1 MAPDRIRQHFGT
13 APKILVMILAG
24 GEGRRLAPLTEER
37 AKPAVPFGGR
47 YRIIDIVLSNFV
59 NSGLNRINVI
69 TQYKSHSLE
78 VHISRAWRMSSI
90 MDQFVETIPAQ
101 QRVGKD
107 WFKGSADAVFQC
119 LNVVQDESP
128 DFVCV
133 FGGDHVYQLDV
144 RQMLDYHFARG
155 AEVSV
160 ALIPVPLADASAF
173 GVVQVDEDWR
183 IVGFQ
188 EKPKDPTPMPGRP
201 DLALVSMGNYIFNTP
216 TLVDVVTVDA
226 AAAQSSHDFGKN
238 VLPDMVGRRRMYGY
252 DFSTNVVPASTEHGR
267 GYWRDIGTLDAYWEA
282 HMDLVAAEPQFDFYN
297 HRWPIRTGRRHLPP
311 AKFVHGD
318 EQGERVGMAVDS
330 LVAEGCI
337 VSGGRIS
344 RSVLSPLVRV
354 NSWARV
360 EESILLDGVDVG
372 RGAQLR
378 RVIVD
383 KNVRIPPNTRIG
395 FDLEA
400 DRQRFFVS
408 EGGVVAI
415 RRDSEL

>member
-13 APKILVMILAG
+13 APRILVMILAG

-119 LNVVQDESP
+119 LNVVTDEEP

-144 RQMLDYHFARG
+144 RQMLDYHFLRG
-155 AEVSV
+155 AELTV
-160 ALIPVPLADASAF
+160 ALIPVPLKDASAF
-173 GVVQVDEDWR
+173 GVVQVDQDWR

-188 EKPKDPTPMPGRP
+188 EKPENPEPMPGRP
-201 DLALVSMGNYIFNTP
+201 DHALVSMGNYIFNTA
-216 TLVDVVTVDA
+216 TLVEEVTADA
-226 AAAQSSHDFGKN
+226 ALTESSHDFGKN
-238 VLPDMVGRRRMYGY
+238 VLPAMVGRRRMYGY
-252 DFSTNVVPASTEHGR
+252 DFSTNVVPGSTAHGR

-282 HMDLVAAEPQFDFYN
+282 HMDLVSAEPLFDFYN
-297 HRWPIRTGRRHLPP
+297 LHWPIRTGRRHLPP

-318 EQGERVGMAVDS
+318 EQGERVGTAIDS

-354 NSWARV
+354 NSWGRV

-383 KNVRIPPNTRIG
+383 KNVRIPPGLRIG

-400 DRQRFFVS
+400 DRQRFLVS
-408 EGGVVAI
+408 DGGVVAI
-415 RRDSEL
+415 RRDTKL

>member
-1 MAPDRIRQHFGT
+1 MAPDRIRQRFGR
-13 APKILVMILAG
+13 APRILVMILAG

-78 VHISRAWRMSSI
+78 VHISRAWRMASI

-119 LNVVQDESP
+119 LNVVEDEEP
-128 DFVCV
+128 DFICV
-133 FGGDHVYQLDV
+133 FGGDHVYQMDV
-144 RQMLDYHFARG
+144 RQMMDFHFEVN
-155 AEVSV
+155 AELTV
-160 ALIPVPLADASAF
+160 ALIPVPIHQASAF

-183 IVGFQ
+183 IVGFE
-188 EKPKDPTPMPGRP
+188 EKPENPKPMPGRP
-201 DLALVSMGNYIFNTP
+201 DLALVSMGNYIFNTDA
-216 TLVDVVTVDA
+216 LIKEVTDDA
-226 AAAQSSHDFGKN
+226 ALADSSHDFGKN
-238 VLPDMVGRRRMYGY
+238 VLPSMVGRRRMFGY
-252 DFSTNVVPASTEHGR
+252 DFSTNVVPGSSPRGR
-267 GYWRDIGTLDAYWEA
+267 GYWRDIGTLDSYWEA
-282 HMDLVAAEPQFDFYN
+282 HMDLVATEPMFNFYN
-297 HRWPIRTGRRHLPP
+297 ERWPIRTGRRHLPP

-318 EQGERVGMAVDS
+318 EHGERVGTAVDS
-330 LVAEGCI
+330 LVSEGSI
-337 VSGGRIS
+337 VSGGRIY
-344 RSVLSPLVRV
+344 RSVLAPNVRV

-360 EESILLDGVDVG
+360 EESVLLDGVNVG

-378 RVIVD
+378 RTIVD
-383 KNVRIPPNTRIG
+383 KNVEVPPGMRIG

-400 DRQRFFVS
+400 DRQRFIVS
-408 EGGVVAI
+408 DGGLVAV
-415 RRDSEL
+415 RRGTKL